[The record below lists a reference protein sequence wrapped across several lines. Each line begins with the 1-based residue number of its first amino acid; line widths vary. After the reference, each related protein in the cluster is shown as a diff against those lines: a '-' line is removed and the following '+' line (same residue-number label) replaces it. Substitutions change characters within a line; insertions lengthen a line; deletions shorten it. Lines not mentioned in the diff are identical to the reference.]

1 MTKPVVMGGHRGFIV
16 HFDWTRLQE
25 VVVVGGVGG
34 VVDVVGEKR
43 VGPSGLQ

>member
-25 VVVVGGVGG
+25 VVVVGGGEG
-34 VVDVVGEKR
+34 VDVVGEKG
-43 VGPSGLQ
+43 VGPS